1 MTQSKNKWGLI
12 LDKFT
17 IKDIAKLGEVS
28 TATVSNFLNGNYAKM
43 SAATREKLAGII
55 SKTDYHPSTTA
66 RNLAKNENKT
76 IGVSV
81 ADITNPFTTPVI
93 SGISERCEQYG
104 YKMIFTNSNNDEQ
117 REIENINRMREE
129 EVAGLI
135 IDPVNPD
142 SSIYNQLSN
151 AYTVIVDRQSRRT
164 VIDTIVTDNM
174 NSVNSMVTQMR
185 NKGYDDLYFISWP
198 LDGVSTRLNRYTGFK
213 QATQYLTDDHLLTI
227 PYDTELNKSSQFDQT
242 FSNIMARPHKKV
254 GFFTMNSRVLL
265 QLLTTAQRLSYTY
278 AADFGVATYEEFEWM
293 QLMNP
298 GISCIRQDSFT
309 IGYSAMDLLKDKL
322 ETKFTNEP
330 VPQIKTVPTNLIIRE
345 SF

>member
-1 MTQSKNKWGLI
+1 M
-12 LDKFT
+12 DKFT
-17 IKDIAKLGEVS
+17 IKDIAKLAEVS

-43 SAATREKLAGII
+43 SNNTRTKLANII
-55 SKTDYHPSTTA
+55 NKTNYHPSTTA

-93 SGISERCEQYG
+93 SGISERCEKYG
-104 YKMIFTNSNNDEQ
+104 YKVIFTNSNNDEQ

-142 SSIYNQLSN
+142 SNIYNQLSN
-151 AYTVIVDRQSRRT
+151 AYTVIVDRQPRRN
-164 VIDTIVTDNM
+164 VIDTIVTDNRD
-174 NSVNSMVTQMR
+174 SVKNMVAQMQA
-185 NKGYDDLYFISWP
+185 NGYEDLYFISWP
-198 LDGVSTRLNRYTGFK
+198 LDSFSTRVNRYAGFK
-213 QATQYLTDDHLLTI
+213 LATNYLDDEHLLTV
-227 PYDTELNKSSQFDQT
+227 PYNTELTKSNGFDQVLKK
-242 FSNIMARPHKKV
+242 IMTNPHKKI

-265 QLLTTAQRLSYTY
+265 QLLKSAQRLNYTY
-278 AADFGVATYEEFEWM
+278 PTDFGVATYEEFEWM
-293 QLMNP
+293 QLLNP

-309 IGYSAMDLLKDKL
+309 IGCSAMNLLKDKL
-322 ETKFTNEP
+322 ETTFTNEP
-330 VPQIKTVPTNLIIRE
+330 APQVKVVPTDMIIRE